1 MKTKAA
7 LSDLLFPNQYRR
19 KVLGLL
25 LMRPEQQ
32 IHLREL
38 ARVIGA
44 APGTLKKE
52 LDALCEAGLLR
63 AERVGNQV
71 RFCAN
76 TAHPVF
82 PELQAL
88 IRKTIGLV
96 DALRLSLAP
105 LAGRIDAAFV
115 FGSMASGTESAGSD
129 IDLMVVGDA
138 GFAEIVDATY
148 AAQATLGR
156 EINPKVMSAS
166 EWQAKKAERNAFL
179 QDVLNKPRIM
189 LIGEAD
195 ALWRRARRQRWRCAG
210 SGCTPKAAESQ

>member
-1 MKTKAA
+1 MKTTASI
-7 LSDLLFPNQYRR
+7 SDLLFPNQYRR

-25 LMRPEQQ
+25 LMRPDQQ

-88 IRKTIGLV
+88 IRKTIGLA

-138 GFAEIVDATY
+138 GFAEIVDVTY

-189 LIGEAD
+189 LIGDAD
-195 ALWRRARRQRWRCAG
+195 AL
-210 SGCTPKAAESQ
+210 

>member
-1 MKTKAA
+1 MKTTASI
-7 LSDLLFPNQYRR
+7 SDLLFPNQYRR

-25 LMRPEQQ
+25 LMRPDQQ

-52 LDALCEAGLLR
+52 LDALCGVGLLR

-88 IRKTIGLV
+88 IRKTIGLA

-105 LAGRIDAAFV
+105 LAGRIDAAFI

-166 EWQAKKAERNAFL
+166 EWQAKKAESNAFL
-179 QDVLNKPRIM
+179 QNVLNKPRIM
-189 LIGEAD
+189 LIGDAD
-195 ALWRRARRQRWRCAG
+195 AL
-210 SGCTPKAAESQ
+210 

>member
-1 MKTKAA
+1 MKTTASI
-7 LSDLLFPNQYRR
+7 SDLLFPNQYRR

-52 LDALCEAGLLR
+52 LDALCGVGLLR

-189 LIGEAD
+189 LIGDAD
-195 ALWRRARRQRWRCAG
+195 AL
-210 SGCTPKAAESQ
+210 

>member
-1 MKTKAA
+1 MKTTARI
-7 LSDLLFPNQYRR
+7 SDLLFPNQYRR

-25 LMRPEQQ
+25 LMRPDQQ

-52 LDALCEAGLLR
+52 LDALCGVGLLR

-88 IRKTIGLV
+88 IRKTIGLA

-105 LAGRIDAAFV
+105 LAGRIDAAFI

-138 GFAEIVDATY
+138 GFAEVVDATY
-148 AAQATLGR
+148 EAQAALGR

-189 LIGEAD
+189 LIGDAD
-195 ALWRRARRQRWRCAG
+195 AL
-210 SGCTPKAAESQ
+210 

>member
-1 MKTKAA
+1 MKTTASI
-7 LSDLLFPNQYRR
+7 SDLLFPNQYRR

-52 LDALCEAGLLR
+52 LDALCGVGLLR

-88 IRKTIGLV
+88 IRKTIGLA

-105 LAGRIDAAFV
+105 LAGRIDAAFI
-115 FGSMASGTESAGSD
+115 FGSMASGSESAGSD

-189 LIGEAD
+189 LIGDAD
-195 ALWRRARRQRWRCAG
+195 AL
-210 SGCTPKAAESQ
+210 

>member
-1 MKTKAA
+1 MKTKYS
-7 LSDLLFPNQYRR
+7 LSELLFPNQYRR

-25 LMRPEQQ
+25 LMRPDHQ

-88 IRKTIGLV
+88 IRKTIGLA

-138 GFAEIVDATY
+138 GFAEVVDATY
-148 AAQATLGR
+148 EAQAALGR

-189 LIGEAD
+189 LIGDAD
-195 ALWRRARRQRWRCAG
+195 AL
-210 SGCTPKAAESQ
+210 

>member
-1 MKTKAA
+1 MKTTAST
-7 LSDLLFPNQYRR
+7 SDLLFPNQYRR

-25 LMRPEQQ
+25 LMRPDQQ

-52 LDALCEAGLLR
+52 LDALCEVGLLR

-138 GFAEIVDATY
+138 GFAEVVDATY
-148 AAQATLGR
+148 EAQAALGR

-189 LIGEAD
+189 LIGDAD
-195 ALWRRARRQRWRCAG
+195 AL
-210 SGCTPKAAESQ
+210 

>member
-138 GFAEIVDATY
+138 GFAEIVDVTY

-166 EWQAKKAERNAFL
+166 EWQTKKAERNAFL

-189 LIGEAD
+189 LIGDAD
-195 ALWRRARRQRWRCAG
+195 AL
-210 SGCTPKAAESQ
+210 

>member
-1 MKTKAA
+1 MKTTASI
-7 LSDLLFPNQYRR
+7 SDLLFPNQYRR

-25 LMRPEQQ
+25 LMRPDQQ

-52 LDALCEAGLLR
+52 LDALCGVGLLR

-88 IRKTIGLV
+88 IRKTIGLA

-105 LAGRIDAAFV
+105 LAGRIDAAFI

-179 QDVLNKPRIM
+179 QDLLNKPRIM
-189 LIGEAD
+189 LIGDAD
-195 ALWRRARRQRWRCAG
+195 AL
-210 SGCTPKAAESQ
+210 

>member
-1 MKTKAA
+1 MKTTASI
-7 LSDLLFPNQYRR
+7 SDLLFPNQYRR

-25 LMRPEQQ
+25 LMRPDQQ

-52 LDALCEAGLLR
+52 LDALCGVGLLR

-105 LAGRIDAAFV
+105 LAGRIDAAFI

-189 LIGEAD
+189 LIGDAD
-195 ALWRRARRQRWRCAG
+195 AL
-210 SGCTPKAAESQ
+210 

>member
-1 MKTKAA
+1 MKTTA
-7 LSDLLFPNQYRR
+7 SISELLFPNQYRR

-25 LMRPEQQ
+25 LMRPDQQ

-189 LIGEAD
+189 LIGDAD
-195 ALWRRARRQRWRCAG
+195 AL
-210 SGCTPKAAESQ
+210 

>member
-1 MKTKAA
+1 VKTTASI
-7 LSDLLFPNQYRR
+7 SDLLFPNQYRR

-25 LMRPEQQ
+25 LMRPDQQ

-52 LDALCEAGLLR
+52 LDALCGVGLLR

-88 IRKTIGLV
+88 IRKTIGLA

-105 LAGRIDAAFV
+105 LAGRIDAAFI

-189 LIGEAD
+189 LIGDAD
-195 ALWRRARRQRWRCAG
+195 AL
-210 SGCTPKAAESQ
+210 

>member
-88 IRKTIGLV
+88 IRKTIGLA

-138 GFAEIVDATY
+138 GFAEVVDATY
-148 AAQATLGR
+148 EAQAALGR

-189 LIGEAD
+189 LIGDAD
-195 ALWRRARRQRWRCAG
+195 AL
-210 SGCTPKAAESQ
+210 

>member
-88 IRKTIGLV
+88 IRKTIGLA

-105 LAGRIDAAFV
+105 LAGRIDAAFI

-166 EWQAKKAERNAFL
+166 EWQAKKAERNSFL

-189 LIGEAD
+189 LIGDAD
-195 ALWRRARRQRWRCAG
+195 AL
-210 SGCTPKAAESQ
+210 

>member
-88 IRKTIGLV
+88 IRKTIGLA

-105 LAGRIDAAFV
+105 LAGRIDAAFI

-189 LIGEAD
+189 LIGDAD
-195 ALWRRARRQRWRCAG
+195 AL
-210 SGCTPKAAESQ
+210 

>member
-1 MKTKAA
+1 MKTTASI
-7 LSDLLFPNQYRR
+7 SDLLFPNQYRR

-25 LMRPEQQ
+25 LMRPDQQ

-52 LDALCEAGLLR
+52 LDALCGVGLLR

-148 AAQATLGR
+148 AAQAALGR

-189 LIGEAD
+189 LIGDAD
-195 ALWRRARRQRWRCAG
+195 AL
-210 SGCTPKAAESQ
+210 

>member
-88 IRKTIGLV
+88 IRKTIGLA

-138 GFAEIVDATY
+138 GFAEIVDVTY

-189 LIGEAD
+189 LIGDAD
-195 ALWRRARRQRWRCAG
+195 AL
-210 SGCTPKAAESQ
+210 

>member
-88 IRKTIGLV
+88 IRKTIGLA

-189 LIGEAD
+189 LIGNAD
-195 ALWRRARRQRWRCAG
+195 AL
-210 SGCTPKAAESQ
+210 

>member
-1 MKTKAA
+1 MKTTVST
-7 LSDLLFPNQYRR
+7 SDLLFPNQYRR

-25 LMRPEQQ
+25 LMRPDQQ

-52 LDALCEAGLLR
+52 LDALCGVGLLR

-88 IRKTIGLV
+88 IRKTIGLA

-105 LAGRIDAAFV
+105 LAGRIDAAFI

-166 EWQAKKAERNAFL
+166 EWQAKKAESNAFL

-189 LIGEAD
+189 LIGDAD
-195 ALWRRARRQRWRCAG
+195 AL
-210 SGCTPKAAESQ
+210 

>member
-1 MKTKAA
+1 MKTTASI
-7 LSDLLFPNQYRR
+7 SDLLFPNQYRR

-25 LMRPEQQ
+25 LMRPDQQ

-44 APGTLKKE
+44 APGTLKTE

-88 IRKTIGLV
+88 IRKTIGLA

-138 GFAEIVDATY
+138 GFAEVVDATY
-148 AAQATLGR
+148 EAQAALGR

-195 ALWRRARRQRWRCAG
+195 AL
-210 SGCTPKAAESQ
+210 

>member
-166 EWQAKKAERNAFL
+166 EWQAKKA
-179 QDVLNKPRIM
+179 
-189 LIGEAD
+189 
-195 ALWRRARRQRWRCAG
+195 
-210 SGCTPKAAESQ
+210 

>member
-38 ARVIGA
+38 AREIGA

-138 GFAEIVDATY
+138 GFAEVVDATY
-148 AAQATLGR
+148 EAQATLGR

-189 LIGEAD
+189 LIGDAD
-195 ALWRRARRQRWRCAG
+195 VL
-210 SGCTPKAAESQ
+210 

>member
-1 MKTKAA
+1 LKTKAA

-88 IRKTIGLV
+88 IRKTIGLA

-189 LIGEAD
+189 LIGDAD
-195 ALWRRARRQRWRCAG
+195 AL
-210 SGCTPKAAESQ
+210 

>member
-148 AAQATLGR
+148 EAQAALGR

-189 LIGEAD
+189 LIGDAD
-195 ALWRRARRQRWRCAG
+195 AL
-210 SGCTPKAAESQ
+210 

>member
-1 MKTKAA
+1 MKTTASI
-7 LSDLLFPNQYRR
+7 SDLLFPNQYRR

-88 IRKTIGLV
+88 IRKTIGLA

-105 LAGRIDAAFV
+105 LAGRIDAAFI

-138 GFAEIVDATY
+138 GFAEVVDATY
-148 AAQATLGR
+148 EAQAALGR

-189 LIGEAD
+189 LIGDAD
-195 ALWRRARRQRWRCAG
+195 AL
-210 SGCTPKAAESQ
+210 

>member
-1 MKTKAA
+1 MKTTASI
-7 LSDLLFPNQYRR
+7 SDLLFPNQYRR

-88 IRKTIGLV
+88 IRKTIGLA

-179 QDVLNKPRIM
+179 QDLLNKPRIM

-195 ALWRRARRQRWRCAG
+195 AL
-210 SGCTPKAAESQ
+210 

>member
-138 GFAEIVDATY
+138 GFAEVVDATY
-148 AAQATLGR
+148 EAQAALGR

-166 EWQAKKAERNAFL
+166 EWQTKNAERNAFL

-189 LIGEAD
+189 LIGDAD
-195 ALWRRARRQRWRCAG
+195 AL
-210 SGCTPKAAESQ
+210 

>member
-1 MKTKAA
+1 MKTTASI
-7 LSDLLFPNQYRR
+7 SDLLFPNQYRR

-88 IRKTIGLV
+88 IRKTIGLA

-105 LAGRIDAAFV
+105 LAGRIDAAFI

-156 EINPKVMSAS
+156 EINPKVISAS

-189 LIGEAD
+189 LIGDAD
-195 ALWRRARRQRWRCAG
+195 AL
-210 SGCTPKAAESQ
+210 

>member
-179 QDVLNKPRIM
+179 QDVLNEARIM
-189 LIGEAD
+189 LIGDAD
-195 ALWRRARRQRWRCAG
+195 VL
-210 SGCTPKAAESQ
+210 

>member
-1 MKTKAA
+1 MKTTAST
-7 LSDLLFPNQYRR
+7 SDLLFPNQYRR

-25 LMRPEQQ
+25 LMRPDQQ

-52 LDALCEAGLLR
+52 LDALCGVGLLR

-88 IRKTIGLV
+88 IRKTIGLA

-166 EWQAKKAERNAFL
+166 EWQAKKAESNAFL

-189 LIGEAD
+189 LIGDAD
-195 ALWRRARRQRWRCAG
+195 AL
-210 SGCTPKAAESQ
+210 

>member
-52 LDALCEAGLLR
+52 LDALCGVGLLR

-189 LIGEAD
+189 LIGDAD
-195 ALWRRARRQRWRCAG
+195 AL
-210 SGCTPKAAESQ
+210 

>member
-138 GFAEIVDATY
+138 GFAEVVDATY
-148 AAQATLGR
+148 EAQAALGR

-166 EWQAKKAERNAFL
+166 EWQAKKAESNAFL

-189 LIGEAD
+189 LIGDAD
-195 ALWRRARRQRWRCAG
+195 AL
-210 SGCTPKAAESQ
+210 

>member
-1 MKTKAA
+1 MKTTAST
-7 LSDLLFPNQYRR
+7 SDLLFPNQYRR

-25 LMRPEQQ
+25 LMRPDQQ

-88 IRKTIGLV
+88 IRKTIGLA

-105 LAGRIDAAFV
+105 LAGRIDAAFI

-189 LIGEAD
+189 LIGDAD
-195 ALWRRARRQRWRCAG
+195 AL
-210 SGCTPKAAESQ
+210 

>member
-88 IRKTIGLV
+88 IRKTIGLA

-166 EWQAKKAERNAFL
+166 EWQAKKAESNAFL

-189 LIGEAD
+189 LIGDAD
-195 ALWRRARRQRWRCAG
+195 AL
-210 SGCTPKAAESQ
+210 

>member
-1 MKTKAA
+1 MKTESD

-19 KVLGLL
+19 RVLGLL

-52 LDALCEAGLLR
+52 LDALCDAGLLR

-88 IRKTIGLV
+88 IRKTIGLA

-105 LAGRIDAAFV
+105 LVDRIDAAFI
-115 FGSMASGTESAGSD
+115 FGSMASGTERAGSD

-148 AAQATLGR
+148 EAQAALGR

-166 EWQAKKAERNAFL
+166 EWQAKRSERNAFL

-189 LIGEAD
+189 LIGDAD
-195 ALWRRARRQRWRCAG
+195 AL
-210 SGCTPKAAESQ
+210 